1 MQPGRRTPVGTKRII
16 GIVLMALGLVS
27 LIWGGIS
34 WTREKTIIDIGPL
47 QARAEEREH
56 IPLPP
61 VLGGLAFVAG
71 VILVLAPERRRV

>member
-1 MQPGRRTPVGTKRII
+1 MGTKRII

>member
-1 MQPGRRTPVGTKRII
+1 MGTKRII
-16 GIVLMALGLVS
+16 GIVLIALGVVS

-34 WTREKTIIDIGPL
+34 WTRQKTVIDIGPL

-71 VILVLAPERRRV
+71 VILVLAPERRRA